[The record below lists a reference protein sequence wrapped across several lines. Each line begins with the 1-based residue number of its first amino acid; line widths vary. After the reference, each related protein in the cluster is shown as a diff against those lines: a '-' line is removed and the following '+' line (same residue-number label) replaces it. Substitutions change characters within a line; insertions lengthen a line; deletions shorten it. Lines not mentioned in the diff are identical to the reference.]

1 MKMLRLRAYYAPEVV
16 SSSHMTKDTEEAFV
30 NAGFSSISFTPTPTR
45 GVSKEVR
52 EKYKKIK
59 HEEFYN
65 GQMVV
70 KRFSMFGEGKNPI
83 LRALRYFLCAFVEY
97 FKGISQKDIDIIYSG
112 STPPIQGML
121 CAAVAKRLSKKY
133 KKKVP
138 FVYNLQDVFPDSLV
152 STGLAKKGSI
162 LWKIGRK
169 VEDFTYNNAEH
180 IIVISDGIK
189 RNIMEKGVPEQKIT
203 VVSNWIDTESV
214 FPVSKEENKLFD
226 EFSIPRDKFI
236 VLYAGN
242 FGASQG
248 TSVILETAELLK
260 DNDNIQFVLFGG
272 GSGFEGA
279 KNKVSEKELK
289 NVIINPLLPQ
299 DRISE
304 VYSLGDVALI
314 TCKKGV
320 GSGAM
325 PSKTWSIMAC
335 NTPIIA
341 SFDKGSDLEEALT
354 KSGAGICVE
363 PQNPN
368 ELAKA
373 IEEFLGKEKTEIDT
387 RSYVLE
393 NASRDICV
401 GKYIEVLKGCVK

>member
-1 MKMLRLRAYYAPEVV
+1 MKMLRLRAYYAPEVI
-16 SSSHMTKDTEEAFV
+16 SSSHMSKDTESAFV
-30 NAGFSSISFTPTPTR
+30 DAGFSIINFTPTPTR

-52 EKYKKIK
+52 KKYKKIK
-59 HEEFYN
+59 HEELYDGKIVIN
-65 GQMVV
+65 
-70 KRFSMFGEGKNPI
+70 RFSMFGEGKNPVI
-83 LRALRYFLCAFVEY
+83 RAARYTLCAIVEY
-97 FKGISQKDIDIIYSG
+97 FKGTAQKDIDLVYTG

-121 CAAVAKRLSKKY
+121 CAAVTKRLSKKY
-133 KKKVP
+133 GKKVP

-152 STGLAKKGSI
+152 STGLAKKGSL

-169 VEDFTYNNAEH
+169 IEDFTYNNAEH

-189 RNIMEKGVPEQKIT
+189 RNIMEKGVPEDKIT

-214 FPVSKEENKLFD
+214 HPVPKEENKLFD
-226 EFSIPRDKFI
+226 EFSIPRDKFT

-248 TSVILETAELLK
+248 TNVILEAAELLK
-260 DNDNIQFVLFGG
+260 DNDKIQFVLFGG

-279 KNKVSEKELK
+279 KNKISEKNLT

-341 SFDKGSDLEEALT
+341 SFDRGSDLEEALT

-363 PQNPN
+363 PQN
-368 ELAKA
+368 AKA
-373 IEEFLGKEKTEIDT
+373 LADAIADFASKEKGQIDT
-387 RSYVLE
+387 RAYVLE
-393 NASRDICV
+393 NASADVCV
-401 GKYIEVLKGCVK
+401 AKYIEVLKGCAK

>member
-1 MKMLRLRAYYAPEVV
+1 MKILFLNAYFFPE
-16 SSSHMTKDTEEAFV
+16 T
-30 NAGFSSISFTPTPTR
+30 ISFSHLENDLIEGLVEKGHELFVLTPTPTR
-45 GVSKEVR
+45 GISNEQYR
-52 EKYKKIK
+52 QYRTRKYENLYSGRV
-59 HEEFYN
+59 H
-65 GQMVV
+65 VT
-70 KRFSMFGEGKNPI
+70 RFFVPREGKNAI
-83 LRALRYFLCAFVEY
+83 VRALRYFLCNIREY
-97 FKGISQKDIDIIYSG
+97 ILGQKYKDVDMIFAV
-112 STPPIQGML
+112 STPPTQGFLAGM
-121 CAAVAKRLSKKY
+121 LSKKL
-133 KKKVP
+133 KCP
-138 FVYNLQDVFPDSLV
+138 LVYSLQDVFPDSLV
-152 STGLAKKGSI
+152 STGLSKKGSI

-169 VEDFTYNNAEH
+169 IEDFTYKNAEH

-189 RNIMEKGVPEQKIT
+189 RNIMEKGVPEEKIT
-203 VVSNWIDTESV
+203 VISNWIDTQSV
-214 FPVSKEENKLFD
+214 VPVSKEENRLFD
-226 EFSIPRDKFI
+226 EFSIPRDKFT

-248 TSVILETAELLK
+248 TGVIIEAAELLK
-260 DNDNIQFVLFGG
+260 SNDNIQFVLFGG

-279 KNKVSEKELK
+279 KAKISEKNLT

-341 SFDKGSDLEEALT
+341 SFDKGSDLDEALT

-363 PQNPN
+363 PQNAK
-368 ELAKA
+368 ELADA
-373 IEEFLGKEKTEIDT
+373 IADFASKENTSVDT
-387 RSYVLE
+387 RAYVLE
-393 NASRDICV
+393 NASADICV
-401 GKYIEVLKGCVK
+401 AKYIEVLKNAVK